1 MEGSSTWGLLRLQT
15 RLTEVWAG
23 LGAGVRVGRGGGG
36 DEWLVEVHVQEEV
49 TWEMVEQEA
58 MGGEREVAWVRLL
71 REELVAGSGPW
82 KGKEVDLDVAEGGG
96 SCPCSQ

>member
-1 MEGSSTWGLLRLQT
+1 
-15 RLTEVWAG
+15 
-23 LGAGVRVGRGGGG
+23 
-36 DEWLVEVHVQEEV
+36 
-49 TWEMVEQEA
+49 MVEQEA